1 MAAKIFHKAQKMFN
15 KSQGVDDAADGTKE
29 EDEGVAPRTRFAD
42 ADPTAA
48 AGKKKPGSKK
58 EVRVKE
64 PPSEDGEEQKAKVTS
79 IKKSGDKKGPPS
91 VSYLEQHVQSVIL
104 ITIFMALPLL
114 SLLIGREKEDQ

>member
-1 MAAKIFHKAQKMFN
+1 MAAKIFQKAQKMFN
-15 KSQGVDDAADGTKE
+15 KGQGADDAADGTKE

-42 ADPTAA
+42 ADPTA

-79 IKKSGDKKGPPS
+79 IKKAGDKKGPPS
-91 VSYLEQHVQSVIL
+91 VSPQPHVQSVIF
-104 ITIFMALPLL
+104 ITIFM
-114 SLLIGREKEDQ
+114 SLLYTRFTFDRT